1 MKKLFILSLLVLSFI
16 GFYGLHSYAEENAIN
31 FSTDEFN
38 FISNHPVIYIGV
50 DPKFVPFEFIDQDGN
65 YQGIAAEYL
74 ALISERTTIR
84 FEVVAD
90 LTWEEAFDK
99 ALNGEIDALPAIGK
113 TSEREQHFL
122 FSEPYY
128 YFKRVLVTRADDKA
142 ISGMED
148 LAGLTVAVQKNSS
161 HHSYLL
167 DYPNIYLSLYN
178 SVDAALAAVASG
190 SERAFIGN
198 LATSHYIIR
207 SHGIPNLRLISF
219 EAEKQQALYFA
230 CRKDYPELISIF
242 NKALKTISESEKQ
255 AINKK
260 WIDLNTELD
269 YGPFVRV
276 LLIVG
281 SLIAVVLGVSFFWN
295 VRLSKEIAKRKI
307 IQKDLEIAKQEAEA
321 ANEFKSRFMARMSHE
336 IRTPLNAITGMSYLL
351 KKTSLTLTQRM
362 YIDRITQVSSNMLN
376 IINDILDYSK
386 IEANKVVLE
395 NISFSMDQIIQ
406 DVVNIVSYK
415 IEEQEIT
422 FKLTKDPLIPNWFF
436 GDAKRITQVLL
447 NVVNNAAKF
456 TNKGEVA
463 LNIRLLAKEGDHYHL
478 SFTVK
483 DTGIGM
489 SEEQIQKLFK
499 PFTQGDSSITR
510 RFGGSGLGLS
520 IVKNLVDL
528 LGGEIQVYST
538 PGEGSTF
545 IINFTLTVDKEKET
559 VYRKSI
565 AKEHFQNLRTL
576 VFDKK
581 TANINL
587 IESYLSAF
595 GLYCEGT
602 TSEESAL
609 NMLVDGNIKA
619 KPIDLFII
627 DYESPM
633 EGGFTFIQTLKNNPD
648 LKKMPKI
655 IMVLPM
661 SREDLFDKLNDYNID
676 IGIGKPIIPSILLNG
691 ILDLLKLKEDGKIQT
706 SLEERLISPITD
718 QPYRVLVVEDNRT
731 NQLIA
736 KSLLTQIG
744 IESILA
750 DNGKEAVDLFPKY
763 YNDVA
768 LILMDLHMPVM
779 DGYQAAE
786 LIHKIAPNVPI
797 VAMTADVV
805 LGVKEKCEQKGI
817 HYFIGKPFDPDQFLL
832 TVKTILLSTSK
843 EKAGNKALDS
853 EQGIKNIGGNAEVYH
868 QVLNEYYQENTE
880 TLTKLKKA
888 IEEKRFACAVQ
899 IIHKVKSSSGSIG
912 AKAVYEL
919 SVKFQKIIESKD
931 ESKIQEYQK
940 TFTDLFENL
949 LEEIKIELSSQ

>member
-362 YIDRITQVSSNMLN
+362 YIDRITQASSNMLN

-436 GDAKRITQVLL
+436 GDAK
-447 NVVNNAAKF
+447 
-456 TNKGEVA
+456 
-463 LNIRLLAKEGDHYHL
+463 
-478 SFTVK
+478 
-483 DTGIGM
+483 
-489 SEEQIQKLFK
+489 
-499 PFTQGDSSITR
+499 
-510 RFGGSGLGLS
+510 
-520 IVKNLVDL
+520 
-528 LGGEIQVYST
+528 
-538 PGEGSTF
+538 
-545 IINFTLTVDKEKET
+545 
-559 VYRKSI
+559 
-565 AKEHFQNLRTL
+565 
-576 VFDKK
+576 
-581 TANINL
+581 
-587 IESYLSAF
+587 
-595 GLYCEGT
+595 
-602 TSEESAL
+602 
-609 NMLVDGNIKA
+609 
-619 KPIDLFII
+619 
-627 DYESPM
+627 
-633 EGGFTFIQTLKNNPD
+633 
-648 LKKMPKI
+648 
-655 IMVLPM
+655 
-661 SREDLFDKLNDYNID
+661 
-676 IGIGKPIIPSILLNG
+676 
-691 ILDLLKLKEDGKIQT
+691 
-706 SLEERLISPITD
+706 
-718 QPYRVLVVEDNRT
+718 
-731 NQLIA
+731 
-736 KSLLTQIG
+736 
-744 IESILA
+744 
-750 DNGKEAVDLFPKY
+750 
-763 YNDVA
+763 
-768 LILMDLHMPVM
+768 
-779 DGYQAAE
+779 
-786 LIHKIAPNVPI
+786 
-797 VAMTADVV
+797 
-805 LGVKEKCEQKGI
+805 
-817 HYFIGKPFDPDQFLL
+817 
-832 TVKTILLSTSK
+832 
-843 EKAGNKALDS
+843 
-853 EQGIKNIGGNAEVYH
+853 
-868 QVLNEYYQENTE
+868 
-880 TLTKLKKA
+880 
-888 IEEKRFACAVQ
+888 
-899 IIHKVKSSSGSIG
+899 
-912 AKAVYEL
+912 
-919 SVKFQKIIESKD
+919 
-931 ESKIQEYQK
+931 
-940 TFTDLFENL
+940 
-949 LEEIKIELSSQ
+949 